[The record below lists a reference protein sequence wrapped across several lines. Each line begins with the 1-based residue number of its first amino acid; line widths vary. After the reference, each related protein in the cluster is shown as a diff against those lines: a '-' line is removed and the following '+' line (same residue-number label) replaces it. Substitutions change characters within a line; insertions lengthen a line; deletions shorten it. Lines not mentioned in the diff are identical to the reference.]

1 MKFFLQKN
9 FSCTIILM
17 NFFNLSPFQA
27 IALAWVGL
35 IGTDA
40 WNSLDTATRYSINK
54 ENGYQEA
61 GVNGTSKCQ

>member
-1 MKFFLQKN
+1 
-9 FSCTIILM
+9 M